1 MAVEYITIKGES
13 LPIQLGYE
21 AFKKLQKKHKIQ
33 IEDISSL
40 NWENYEPA
48 LFYALEMGHAAEHET
63 DGVKF
68 ELKLADMPKIL
79 NECLWEFVA
88 LIPTFFPDIDEELAK
103 NLAAAQKKKTKP
115 PTGQTRKPKEK
126 K

>member
-1 MAVEYITIKGES
+1 MAVEYITIKGEL

-33 IEDISSL
+33 MQDVSSL
-40 NWENYEPA
+40 NWENYEQA

-68 ELKLADMPKIL
+68 ELTLKDMPKML

-88 LIPTFFPDIDEELAK
+88 LMPSFFPDIDEELAK
-103 NLAAAQKKKTKP
+103 NLAAAGRMKKKP
-115 PTGQTRKPKEK
+115 PTGQTRKPKK
-126 K
+126 

>member
-1 MAVEYITIKGES
+1 MAVEYITIKKEL

-21 AFKKLQKKHKIQ
+21 AFKKLQKKHKIS
-33 IEDISSL
+33 IEDVSSL

-68 ELKLADMPKIL
+68 ELKLADMPKLL
-79 NECLWEFVA
+79 NECLWEFIA
-88 LIPTFFPDIDEELAK
+88 LMPSFFPDIDEELAK
-103 NLAAAQKKKTKP
+103 NLAAAGKMKKP
-115 PTGQTRKPKEK
+115 PTGQTRKPKK
-126 K
+126 

>member
-1 MAVEYITIKGES
+1 MAVEYIKIKGVQV
-13 LPIQLGYE
+13 PIQLGYE

-48 LFYALEMGHAAEHET
+48 LFYALEMGHNAEHET
-63 DGVKF
+63 DDIKF
-68 ELKLADMPKIL
+68 PYKLTDMPKLL
-79 NECLWEFVA
+79 NECLWEFIA
-88 LIPTFFPDIDEELAK
+88 IMPSFFPDIDEELAK
-103 NLAAAQKKKTKP
+103 NLAAAGKMKKP
-115 PTGQTRKPKEK
+115 PTGQTRKPAK